1 MFHECLEIFLD
12 ELRCEVREGGGGYLL
27 ILDEY
32 FGFFGFWV
40 TSYAI
45 RRVALARLETV
56 FVAFN

>member
-1 MFHECLEIFLD
+1 MRNEG
-12 ELRCEVREGGGGYLL
+12 GGGGYLL
-27 ILDEY
+27 IFDEF